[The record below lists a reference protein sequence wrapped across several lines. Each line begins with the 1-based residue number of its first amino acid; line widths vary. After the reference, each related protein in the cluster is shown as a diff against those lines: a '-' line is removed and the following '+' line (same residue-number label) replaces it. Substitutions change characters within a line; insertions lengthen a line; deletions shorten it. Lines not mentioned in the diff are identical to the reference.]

1 MSTLKVTTIQD
12 TANANVSTTEEIH
25 IGRAKA
31 WVNFNGGAVTSPFTI
46 ANGGIRDEFNVSSIT
61 DNGTGD
67 HTLNFTTAFSDANY
81 CVIMGLNQGASPNI
95 GITGGELFAGRSTT
109 ALNLRMTQYASNAD
123 IVSVSVAI
131 FSST

>member
-81 CVIMGLNQGASPNI
+81 CVVMGLAQGASPNI
-95 GITGGELFAGRSTT
+95 GITGGEIFAGRSTT
-109 ALNLRMTQYASNAD
+109 ALNLRMTQYSTNAD
-123 IVSVSVAI
+123 IFVVCVAI